1 MWYKGI
7 ETDKAAFQ
15 RPYTLNDIPDS
26 AVNNY
31 LDVVPRDSGE
41 SSLSYRQRIVNDLN
55 AARLRVL
62 SFIASHTHNV
72 DKQALRDTNYDPA
85 WGNAQFNPA
94 QVGATFLQSQYGNLR
109 YGEPREFVA
118 LDIETDDK
126 NRPITISALKL
137 KFNIQEGCF
146 EIVDRFQRFYTARNS
161 DLYETAPVHRM
172 SHAALQRLR
181 SQQARVIGQ
190 GYSHHY
196 NPDEREILKEF
207 LGDSVIVGH
216 NIVDFDLQQLFPGS
230 PINNQT
236 IDTLTA
242 ARNMWPDRKNDLD
255 SVFQRL
261 FGKTM
266 EEAGL
271 PHHISSSDVIAT
283 AMIAGTMLMM
293 EGATPNAIR
302 YVATHGGTHLAPREL
317 NGKFTTQVI
326 KGFYNQYKL
335 MEKYM
340 ADIGDGITIEELI
353 GGTQR
358 FEYGIDKNTG
368 KRTKLPPGFSY
379 SNGNPDFDDTKD
391 IDSNG
396 NPDFDV
402 IKDINLFSSSIAEV
416 GDHIEATAKEMGEF
430 AQQMSK
436 VFSDYSFS
444 DTRRFRLSAARISDK
459 TEREKYIQAAG
470 YGENETDLILKG
482 IKPLIDVRKQQEFA
496 ELDFGSLRAYARS
509 LSDDEGTVFDRGD
522 SIRKI
527 RALNKALRRGRITES
542 QYNELS
548 LMDGSYEDLSDSM
561 DEVIEKNTKLSK
573 IYQAIGNIPMY
584 NFERLEQAFKG
595 EVSGIKNAARG
606 VVPSFLYDPLSR
618 LTDAGMN
625 GLNAYL
631 ADIKAGVRAT
641 GAIGNGLMAAGMEM
655 LGTGNPLGVGVMIGG
670 GIFKAGTQIFGNYRE
685 AQITKWGENIQN
697 NLNTLGFLQ
706 DMILMPFKLLG
717 NAIKLATR
725 GLTLFSSGLRAV
737 SGLMTGGLTNLQAMG
752 NPLTGLT
759 GSGYGSYMGSLSA
772 DAASLLGAGTLN
784 SVYNDFAAQRMSLYT
799 TGKLDTKRLVAAS
812 MLGVFNEA
820 YGYTMN
826 EEEAFG
832 AMIDKLLASTS
843 GKPDT
848 EKKRIYAMAND
859 INPNLGSVLQSME
872 TLGITSYS
880 SLQKPRGMWGYS
892 EEAYNSY
899 RPGWQRAQWEYQYAG
914 TQWDTTKRRL
924 ATSLWNMGGKDIYN
938 AFNATM
944 SAVASGDWDTVGAKV
959 KEIWTIIKDGAE
971 NVWSAISK
979 TFGLGNKSFAAT
991 LWGALAKGLTM
1002 LRDNI
1007 LPVMNGIWDA
1017 IIDTMIDKF
1026 SNFISYLS
1034 TIKLDFKE
1042 LVKAIQG
1049 KEHGDILTYLGDVGV
1064 GKGAYTGEFSYG
1076 KDGQDFASLLTLEKV
1091 ASAYDKAMGKAPG
1104 LYNGYAGTNY
1114 YGIAKH
1120 AKNVAGGHTQ
1130 YYSNYE
1136 DYKKWMQDTVKGSS
1150 LQDLTILSN
1159 MLEEAGLPGNITPEN
1174 VDKYV
1179 DFLMQHDINASGS
1192 AFLHSQWGRSA
1203 DTLSSPSYR
1212 ISTELNNIRKKGVDI
1227 VGTPLLNA
1235 AINYAENK
1243 AATLNITLNGKD
1255 VAAMSVSAD
1264 GTYTVSDTRNSRVSV
1279 GVVDGMPKFMIE
1291 ASTQI
1296 Q

>member
-31 LDVVPRDSGE
+31 LDVVPRGSEE
-41 SSLSYRQRIVNDLN
+41 SSLSYRQRIVNNLN
-55 AARLRVL
+55 AARLRAL
-62 SFIASHTHNV
+62 SFIASHTHNA
-72 DKQALRDTNYDPA
+72 DKQALRDTNYNPA
-85 WGNAQFNPA
+85 WGNAQFNLA
-94 QVGATFLQSQYGNLR
+94 QADATFLQSQYGNIR
-109 YGEPREFVA
+109 YGGPREFVT

-126 NRPITISALKL
+126 NRPITISALKQ
-137 KFNIQEGCF
+137 KFNIQEGRF
-146 EIVDRFQRFYTARNS
+146 ETVDRFQRFYTARNS
-161 DLYETAPVHRM
+161 DLYKTAPVHGL

-181 SQQARVIGQ
+181 SQQARVMGH

-196 NPDEREILKEF
+196 NPVEREILKEF
-207 LGDSVIVGH
+207 LGNSIIVGH

-266 EEAGL
+266 EQAGL

-283 AMIAGTMLMM
+283 AMIAETMLKM

-317 NGKFTTQVI
+317 SGKFTTQVI

-358 FEYGIDKNTG
+358 FEYAIDKNTG
-368 KRTKLPPGFSY
+368 KRTKLPSGFSY
-379 SNGNPDFDDTKD
+379 SNGNPDFDVTKD
-391 IDSNG
+391 IG
-396 NPDFDV
+396 
-402 IKDINLFSSSIAEV
+402 LFSSSIAEV
-416 GDHIEATAKEMGEF
+416 GAHIEATAKEMGEF
-430 AQQMSK
+430 AQQMSR

-444 DTRRFRLSAARISDK
+444 DTRRFRLAAARISDEA
-459 TEREKYIQAAG
+459 EREKYIQAAG
-470 YGENETDLILKG
+470 YGENESKQILEG
-482 IKPLIDVRKQQEFA
+482 VRPLA
-496 ELDFGSLRAYARS
+496 ALRAQRD
-509 LSDDEGTVFDRGD
+509 LDVENLHKERTLD
-522 SIRKI
+522 
-527 RALNKALRRGRITES
+527 KALRHGRITES

-548 LMDGSYEDLSDSM
+548 QMGGSYEDLSGSM

-641 GAIGNGLMAAGMEM
+641 GAIGSGLMAAGMGM
-655 LGTGNPLGVGVMIGG
+655 LGTGNPLGVGIMTAG
-670 GIFKAGTQIFGNYRE
+670 GIFKAGTQIFGNYKE

-697 NLNTLGFLQ
+697 SLNTLGFLQ

-784 SVYNDFAAQRMSLYT
+784 SVYNDFAAQRMALYT

-812 MLGVFNEA
+812 MLGVFNET

-826 EEEAFG
+826 EEDAFG

-880 SLQKPRGMWGYS
+880 SLQRPRGMWGYS

-1227 VGTPLLNA
+1227 VGAPLLNA

-1264 GTYTVSDTRNSRVSV
+1264 GTYTISDTRNSRVSV